1 MSKSGF
7 FNKKFIIIT
16 LSVLLVIAIVVACI
30 LLFRPKVDLKAPYDD
45 TYSLVYDEDFNY
57 VIEQNKNIYE
67 IMDSLTNVESEN
79 YGTVKQTFS
88 DINSLSDS
96 ILSQKE
102 FLLENLLFTEDK
114 DGEMLDLQKSVSKKR
129 DELSQNIEDCKTYID
144 QYLTDEA
151 TSKYPDDDATFGYI
165 QNYYGYY
172 TTFSL
177 NLTNYFK
184 LISDVFENYLVDT
197 FTVNPLSK
205 AYLKSLTYWVDK
217 LCDNYTNPD
226 IDKQALTLATQ
237 KAMKFERAIKLDDK
251 TYFENTKYYDGLL
264 LNFGKLD
271 FNAIIDNLAKNTFD
285 EYIAT
290 LQGEQN
296 ASALALKNNFYLV

>member
-7 FNKKFIIIT
+7 FNKKFIIIA
-16 LSVLLVIAIVVACI
+16 LSILVVIAIVVGCI
-30 LLFRPKVDLKAPYDD
+30 LLFRPKVDLKAPYND

-67 IMDSLTNVESEN
+67 IMDTLTNVESEN
-79 YGTVKQTFS
+79 YETIKQTFS

-102 FLLENLLFTEDK
+102 FLLENLLFTVDK
-114 DGEMLDLQKSVSKKR
+114 DGKMLDLQKSVSQKR
-129 DELSQNIEDCKTYID
+129 DELTQNIEDCKTYID

-151 TSKYPDDDATFGYI
+151 TGKYPDDDATFGYI
-165 QNYYGYY
+165 ENYYGYY

-184 LISDVFENYLVDT
+184 LISDVFENYLTDT
-197 FTVNPLSK
+197 FAVNSLSK
-205 AYLKSLTYWVDK
+205 ANIKSLTYWVDK
-217 LCDNYTNPD
+217 LCDNYTNPG

-264 LNFGKLD
+264 SNFNNLD

-285 EYIAT
+285 EYVAS

>member
-1 MSKSGF
+1 MSKTGF

-16 LSVLLVIAIVVACI
+16 LSILVVIAIVVGCI
-30 LLFRPKVDLKAPYDD
+30 LLFRPKVDLKAPYND

-67 IMDSLTNVESEN
+67 IMDTLTNVESEN
-79 YGTVKQTFS
+79 YETVKQTFS

-102 FLLENLLFTEDK
+102 FLLENLLFTVDK
-114 DGEMLDLQKSVSKKR
+114 DGKMLDLQKSVSQKR
-129 DELSQNIEDCKTYID
+129 DELTQNIEDCKTYID
-144 QYLTDEA
+144 QYLTVEA
-151 TSKYPDDDATFGYI
+151 TGKYPDDDATFGYI
-165 QNYYGYY
+165 ENYYGYY

-184 LISDVFENYLVDT
+184 LISDVFENYLTDT
-197 FTVNPLSK
+197 FAVNSLSK
-205 AYLKSLTYWVDK
+205 ANIKSLMYWADK
-217 LCDNYTNPD
+217 VCDNLKNSD
-226 IDKQALTLATQ
+226 VDKQALTLATQ
-237 KAMKFERAIKLDDK
+237 KVAHFESSMVINDK
-251 TYFENTKYYDGLL
+251 SYFNNTKYYDGLL
-264 LNFGKLD
+264 SNFNNLD

-285 EYIAT
+285 EYVAS